1 MQFRELPNRFPS
13 FKSLD
18 FFNGSTAY
26 ESFDNLRAMHL
37 LYHLGQYSLIIDGP
51 TQELRI
57 ERSVEPKTYQQAMIL
72 ASEEAYSKSKNLLR
86 RVFRSMGIKITSGND
101 NSDLY

>member
-1 MQFRELPNRFPS
+1 
-13 FKSLD
+13 
-18 FFNGSTAY
+18 
-26 ESFDNLRAMHL
+26 MHL
-37 LYHLGQYSLIIDGP
+37 LYHLGKYSLIIDGP